1 MTATEP
7 ARRFRVRAPELRG
20 RGWLNTAGREL
31 SLADLRGRIV
41 LLDFWTFCCI
51 NCLHVIDELRPVEE
65 EFGEHLAVI
74 GVHSPKFEHER
85 DPMALAAAVERY
97 DVPHPVLDD
106 PDLLT
111 WQQYAARAWP
121 TLAVV
126 DPEGYL
132 VWSMAGEGHAEGLRR
147 LIRDLISEHRAK
159 GTLTPAKGT
168 PTPQVTAEQET
179 ELRFPGKIAALPGGT
194 FLVSD
199 SAHHRL
205 VELAEDAETV
215 LRRIGGRARGHADG
229 DPATARFS
237 EPQGVCVLP
246 PEIARRVGYD
256 VVVADTVNHRLRGV
270 RLSDGGVT
278 TLAGT
283 GEPWR
288 GAPGDPVN
296 VPSDPLA
303 ARLSSPWDVA
313 WYPAADAVAI
323 AMAGTHQLWTFDPVA
338 GRLAVF
344 AGAGVESLRDGP
356 VGQAW
361 FAQPSGLAADGDK
374 LWVADSES
382 SSLRWVARS
391 PEGFRVHTAVGQG
404 LFDFGDMD
412 GAAADALF
420 QHPLGVAVLLDGSVA
435 VCDTY
440 NNAIRR
446 YDPVDQTVST
456 LATDVAEPSGAVLA
470 GGALVVVESAAH
482 RVVRPVAPGVALT
495 VDGARHRTKRQPVEL
510 SPGPVRLEVVFEP
523 PPGQKLDE
531 RYGPST
537 RLELSAHP
545 EHLLLA
551 GAGVTTRLSRDF
563 VLAADRDEAEPTED
577 GDGALQV
584 VAQAASC
591 DVDGPNQ
598 ACYLSRQDWGVP
610 IRLVPGGATE
620 LRLVLHG
627 PAKA

>member
-1 MTATEP
+1 MTRVTSES

-20 RGWLNTAGREL
+20 RGWLNTAGRDL

-51 NCLHVIDELRPVEE
+51 NCLHVLDELRAVEE
-65 EFGEHLAVI
+65 EFATHLVVV

-85 DPMALAAAVERY
+85 DPVALAAAVERY

-106 PDLLT
+106 PDLVT

-147 LIRDLISEHRAK
+147 LFRELVAEHTAK
-159 GTLTPAKGT
+159 GTLSSGAGPMQVAAKPA
-168 PTPQVTAEQET
+168 T
-179 ELRFPGKIAALPGGT
+179 ELRFPGKIARLPGGS

-199 SAHHRL
+199 SAHHSL

-215 LRRIGGRARGHADG
+215 LRRIGSGARGHVDA

-237 EPQGVCVLP
+237 EPQGVGVLP
-246 PEIARRVGYD
+246 SGIAESVGYD

-270 RLSDGGVT
+270 RLADGLVT
-278 TLAGT
+278 TLAGS

-288 GAPGDPVN
+288 GAPGDPVE
-296 VPSDPLA
+296 VPTDPLT

-313 WYPAADAVAI
+313 WYEPLQVVVI
-323 AMAGTHQLWTFDPVA
+323 AMAGTHQLWSFDPVA
-338 GRLAVF
+338 NRLAVF
-344 AGAGVESLRDGP
+344 AGTTVESLRDGP
-356 VGQAW
+356 VAQAW

-374 LWVADSES
+374 LWIADAES
-382 SSLRWVARS
+382 SALRWVAPT
-391 PEGFRVHTAVGQG
+391 PEGFGVFTAVGQG

-412 GAAADALF
+412 GPAADALF
-420 QHPLGVAVLLDGSVA
+420 QHPLGVAALPDGSVA

-446 YDPVDQTVST
+446 YDPIDQTVST
-456 LATDVAEPSGAVLA
+456 LAKDVAEPSGAVVA
-470 GGALVVVESAAH
+470 DGTLVVVESAAH
-482 RVVRPVAPGVALT
+482 RVVRPVAPGVVLT
-495 VDGARHRTKRQPVEL
+495 VDGARHRTKRPPVEL
-510 SPGPVRLEVVFEP
+510 NPGPVRLEVVFEP

-545 EHLLLA
+545 EKLLVD
-551 GAGVTTRLSRDF
+551 GVGVTTRLSRDF
-563 VLAADRDEAEPTED
+563 VLAAGTEEAEPTED
-577 GDGALQV
+577 GDGVLQV

-591 DVDGPNQ
+591 DSEGPNQ

-610 IRLVPGGATE
+610 IRLVPGGASA
-620 LRLVLHG
+620 LRLVLRG
-627 PAKA
+627 PAQP

>member
-1 MTATEP
+1 MTSTEP

-31 SLADLRGRIV
+31 SLADVRGRVV

-51 NCLHVIDELRPVEE
+51 NCLHVLDELRPVEE
-65 EFGEHLAVI
+65 EFGEHLVVI

-85 DPMALAAAVERY
+85 DRNALIAAIERY

-111 WQQYAARAWP
+111 WDQYAARAWP

-147 LIRDLISEHRAK
+147 LIRDLVTEHRAK
-159 GTLTPAKGT
+159 GTLRETDGT
-168 PTPQVTAEQET
+168 PLVPAERRLET

-199 SAHHRL
+199 SAHHSI

-215 LRRIGGRARGHADG
+215 LRRIGDGARGHVDG
-229 DPATARFS
+229 DGATARFS

-246 PEIARRVGYD
+246 AEVAAAVGYD
-256 VVVADTVNHRLRGV
+256 VVVADTVNHRLRGL
-270 RLSDGGVT
+270 RLADGAVT

-288 GAPGDPVN
+288 GAPGDPVGA
-296 VPSDPLA
+296 PEDPRE

-313 WYPAADAVAI
+313 WYEPVNAVVI
-323 AMAGTHQLWTFDPVA
+323 AMAGTHQLWRFDPVGDELTA
-338 GRLAVF
+338 F
-344 AGAGVESLRDGP
+344 AGTTVESLRDGP
-356 VGQAW
+356 VAQAW

-382 SSLRWVARS
+382 SSLRWVAPS

-420 QHPLGVAVLLDGSVA
+420 QHPLGVAVLPDGSVA

-456 LATDVAEPSGAVLA
+456 LATGVAEPSGAVVA
-470 GGALVVVESAAH
+470 GETLVVVESAAH
-482 RVVRPVAPGVALT
+482 RVSRPVAPGLALT
-495 VDGARHRTKRQPVEL
+495 VDGERHKTKRPPVEL
-510 SPGPVRLEVVFEP
+510 SPGAVRLEVVFEP

-537 RLELSAHP
+537 RLELSARP
-545 EHLLLA
+545 ECLLLS
-551 GAGVTTRLSRDF
+551 GGGVTTELSRDF
-563 VLAADRDEAEPTED
+563 VLAANQEEAEPTED
-577 GDGALQV
+577 GDGVLQV
-584 VAQAASC
+584 IARAASC
-591 DVDGPNQ
+591 DAEGPNQ

-610 IRLVPGGATE
+610 IRLVPGGATQ
-620 LRLVLHG
+620 LRLVLRG
-627 PAKA
+627 PAED